1 MKFNSRQTIQNLEN
15 AVLKGY
21 NLPIFKGY
29 KAINKIGVE
38 KLIDELYA
46 HLPDDVL
53 KAREYLRTRNY
64 EIKPENKKN
73 TMYQTLQELETKLNE
88 GFPLFA
94 EIIILNIR
102 DIENLLKQLENN
114 LPEEIIKA
122 ELLSK

>member
-46 HLPDDVL
+46 HLPDDVQ

>member
-1 MKFNSRQTIQNLEN
+1 
-15 AVLKGY
+15 
-21 NLPIFKGY
+21 
-29 KAINKIGVE
+29 
-38 KLIDELYA
+38 
-46 HLPDDVL
+46 
-53 KAREYLRTRNY
+53 
-64 EIKPENKKN
+64 
-73 TMYQTLQELETKLNE
+73 MYQTLQELETKLNE